1 MKKLLS
7 ILICVV
13 LGISGVHAADL
24 TINAK
29 AYVYGSTGGQ
39 VAANQST
46 TTPTSGWATSATNQF
61 KKPHDSS
68 SWGTNK
74 WNGYALYYHAKS
86 AEGYTFMGW
95 SNDDNSTVD
104 DSQTALCLNVSSTK
118 TFSKWMGGTTADDVK
133 TRYAVFKPILTPQTN
148 NIVLYLA
155 EDGSLSSYT
164 LPIVCNKTKGLS
176 ITYPTDKFVIDESE
190 VASALQSKN
199 EDQEFAI
206 KLSKNP
212 SYNGELSVGEN
223 QYTITLTPSNSNISS
238 EDEYNP
244 APVVISVSIRRA
256 PTITFMPSA
265 NGTYTYLQDNG
276 LGQTISVT
284 TEQKLAGVVG
294 NGNDQWFEL
303 SATPTTGY
311 RFRRWVI
318 NRSMGGI
325 ETLYDAKIKSSIECD
340 ATITAEFVSTD
351 CAQFIVLPDTAKH
364 YAYMDDAFDAAK
376 KLGKTV
382 VSVYQPGYV
391 TIKTNADGNATS
403 FTKKINKSE
412 WILPKPSSGTYTIP
426 AGYTLLVPGLE
437 KSSLRGTASVSAEAK
452 NLGYTYLL
460 DKSTVDHFLETNPS
474 PQVICKLNV
483 ESGTTINVEGNI
495 SVYSCLTTTQ
505 GYTGRPTGYGQIHLQ
520 DNSHIQ
526 LKNGSKLHVMGYI
539 TGNPKTTSVVAAS
552 GSQVFESFQFTDWRG
567 GTGMAGG
574 SVTNFLLN
582 PSATLID
589 NSHEVFPVGQYY
601 VQSIETM
608 LQVESG
614 AKEWLTTAVDV
625 SSPFPVTTE
634 FINIMTDGHDQGLF
648 ALGADVSIQ
657 KYYDGET
664 DRLVFKL
671 IGKGTGGKAKLSYMF
686 LEVKVNVVITTVDA
700 SLNSSNYVLPI
711 NSNID
716 VFVENVQL
724 DVPYKLAF
732 MPGSVLHV
740 DPTSKLNILNKV
752 YLYDKELN
760 VQPDDVTK
768 GYYGAGNSPL
778 KPITYTAYHNGD
790 PKKRTAEKTRYP
802 KKLND
807 ATFIIDGTLTMDK
820 GTDLKGNVT
829 TGMLFT
835 TDYSSDVTEVT
846 NTSASATAR
855 EFGANITSNGGGVM
869 NFKVKAPVTTTN
881 QIDQPNTEPT
891 YVTNI
896 PVCNAW
902 LRNADGT
909 RSAGTDANEGDTY
922 MYIDGFWQKP
932 DADLRNPQGNK
943 FYITLPANKT
953 ENVLCEVIANGV
965 TISSITKVSAT
976 GTQFEVGNPTLSD
989 DTLTL
994 TIPVTY
1000 KHTGIHNVGNPNTG
1014 KIVLKIDY
1022 VDPLVGVKTKN
1033 VEISLEGIENY
1044 KPAYAVAIINANGDT
1059 LAVKNGDSYAMNT
1072 MAGVPVSSTVIIT
1085 PSADNVAQSLNSTG
1099 WISNVAAPFA
1109 FEYGTIP
1116 AAKMENTLSYSPAE
1130 EGTHTSTLTL
1140 KASYKDKASNAVDS
1154 TIIIN
1159 LTGTAIKQPSSLK
1172 FMPHLTT
1179 LEGDTIFQG
1188 QEIAPLF
1195 ENRGNTNDITF
1206 TFDGNS
1212 THELITIS
1220 KDGDNYKLVANIK
1233 DNVHEPQT
1241 IEITATQDQ
1250 DGAMLGSTQ
1259 TIKLTILPPA
1269 AWNWGVLYFNSTT
1282 TTIPVIT
1289 ESTDSWTLEVENDP
1303 EGLITSLQTDATN
1316 GYVATI
1322 GTPAD
1327 PTQTYTATFRFKQ
1340 GTYSKVF
1347 TSIIYADPRILSYCV
1362 DIERTFNDVTRKQT
1376 TTGVS
1381 FDDATNTITF
1391 APAAVWEVEMKGTPY
1406 QLSFTPNGDNAWR
1419 VLERA
1424 NATDEWSVLVPW
1436 TSSFV
1441 GGQEQTFTLKPT
1453 ASFIQIQ
1460 YGAQTENVGTI
1471 TNLCISKL
1479 DIAADMSKLYLP
1491 IYYKTTE
1498 ASTKNIVL
1506 THTNAATPEITLARP
1521 LTYTATTSDNLGTA
1535 DEPYYTTT
1543 VAISAAYTTPED
1555 TYAFT
1560 AKQGTKTTSVAV
1572 RTYNFPQELP
1582 IKWAEDPAE
1591 RYYFETVE
1599 SRYAQWN
1606 ENTKELL
1613 FQNPGS
1619 QQKRSVTFAFNG
1631 APNIIKFDLSEEIV
1645 DDDWTIEESAD
1656 GMSFHANALGR
1667 DSVVG
1672 NTLTHELH
1680 YTTRY
1685 VRVSYNSS
1693 LTREVTISNLV
1704 IEGYPQAIVVPE
1716 NMFFTTDTKQQR
1728 LFMIAINLQEVDFEI
1743 DNSVAFS
1750 MTTDTTFAGG
1760 WTDKISATEYTHE
1773 SALGINKVDT
1783 IFLGVQWLEKTALDE
1798 GNITIRNKADNSILA
1813 IVPLL
1818 GSDSYLVKDKA
1829 NNTGIYTGIP
1839 DGTVDAEKNY
1849 TYNGNVY
1856 TDYQYHLVNL
1866 TNAFAT
1872 DGTAM
1877 FDYLFIFGETTAPN
1891 GETNI
1896 TLPKKGSSDGST
1908 NIGSNAITPLIV
1920 YKKATNA
1927 NDEYKGY
1934 QYVGKVDN
1942 VNTAEKAVV
1951 EDVIVKDTAGTV
1963 YVNVQDT
1970 ALRVYMTGFA
1980 PYATTGYTKN
1990 QEGVFLFR
1998 GTHSAKLDL
2007 YLEDF
2012 HVSSRNKTMNGNGF
2026 YGDKE
2031 GGDTYSESYARGSGG
2046 VLVFE
2051 NVDKQEELQYF
2062 QPFEVSIHTI
2072 GHNLLNSNHGCFFAL
2087 QVGNVTAMKA
2097 YQVSSPIQVHMHT
2110 KEHARK
2116 TKTTLNFD
2124 DIWPTAVN
2132 ASNEITDS
2140 KRTNGFLALKKQ
2152 ANNAPSIDLGNP
2164 YTEVNFKG
2172 GQIELQNSQIGS
2184 DTYKTTLAISY
2195 RAGFFGADEAGI
2207 ELCHGIGT
2215 DAVDGTVNFIDGTIT
2230 VEKMKVAEAYR
2241 QYYLMDT
2248 LPDGSESEYTS
2259 CLRTPK
2265 NTFVTG
2271 GSLCRIRACQH
2282 VTSKGGAPKDTK
2294 NGSLLGQYVYT
2305 MQLTDEIDEVTK
2317 LVTKISY
2324 PTSIDNLAEY
2334 QERHGYEYG
2343 LKSVTPDANNQLYFW
2358 IPEQFGVEVEK
2369 DVFMATWKACMTE
2382 IGAGIAGV
2390 AEGSVGGDIEVDA
2403 NEEVKYFLYC
2413 QLDQDIYDVIND
2425 GIGEGKDK
2433 QYTYKAPIEV
2443 PAAAKEY
2450 FKGTYTRWAPNEV
2463 GTEMQHQVLSDS
2475 TYTITDHVYY
2485 ITTATADIWQ
2495 TFTAP
2500 FDVANI
2506 YVVES
2511 FSEDSLE
2518 KVGTRAEILK
2528 EQAKHNAD
2536 FAAFF
2541 AVAMAMGTDKSFD
2554 GIYQSYRKWATIQDR
2569 DSLHIWDGDG
2579 DYTPLRSMQELIPY
2593 YGSNWR
2599 DANFYLNVNNGK
2611 WVISDNEFGFES
2623 KWEMLPDTT
2632 MADGILLHKGKT
2644 YSLMF
2649 PYCPGCETT
2658 LDERTYWDY
2667 WSGKFL
2673 IFESTAAP
2681 QTING
2686 RDFLNETK
2694 VGNVFTATP
2703 NANEVLVTGNS
2714 TFAYLD
2720 GKDKDIY
2727 KYMPEFNDEYFEH
2740 ISSNNV
2746 LDKTIYPTAAFLY
2759 GDVPTSPSGAPARK
2773 VTRTGQIIYDKENT
2787 PTDVNP
2793 GGNIPTV
2800 GGGNDLFITSTV
2812 AGINIAVAEPQQV
2825 RVMSATGVIIFSG
2838 MVQAAVD
2845 VALPATGVYV
2855 ITGENEVHKIL
2866 H

>member
-7 ILICVV
+7 ILICALVPTMMFAYEV
-13 LGISGVHAADL
+13 TFKATASVIGTGGTIGINASNSNSGVSFE
-24 TINAK
+24 
-29 AYVYGSTGGQ
+29 STASHSITKSGKNGFLGYW
-39 VAANQST
+39 ST
-46 TTPTSGWATSATNQF
+46 EATF
-61 KKPHDSS
+61 
-68 SWGTNK
+68 
-74 WNGYALYYHAKS
+74 YYHAKADKGYVFTGWYKNDIGTESES
-86 AEGYTFMGW
+86 ANNPY
-95 SNDDNSTVD
+95 SKKLSANSTGILSETD
-104 DSQTALCLNVSSTK
+104 APHY
-118 TFSKWMGGTTADDVK
+118 
-133 TRYAVFKPILTPQTN
+133 YAFFKQIIKPAYN
-148 NIVLYLA
+148 EVVLYLYD
-155 EDGSLSSYT
+155 DGTLSTFPLSMT
-164 LPIVCNKTKGLS
+164 LNKTTALS
-176 ITYPTDKFVIDESE
+176 ITDNSNGLLSITQNGTPSGAEGQEIQLNITN
-190 VASALQSKN
+190 ATSAVGQFTEG
-199 EDQEFAI
+199 EDLF
-206 KLSKNP
+206 
-212 SYNGELSVGEN
+212 
-223 QYTITLTPSNSNISS
+223 TITLTPSNSSITNTNT
-238 EDEYNP
+238 YNP
-244 APVVISVSIRRA
+244 EAVKISVSIVKVA
-256 PTITFMPSA
+256 TITFTPPAAGGS
-265 NGTYTYLQDNG
+265 YTYLQDNG
-276 LGQTISVT
+276 LGQTIAVNEVKTATVMGAGNDKMFTLSVT
-284 TEQKLAGVVG
+284 DIAE
-294 NGNDQWFEL
+294 
-303 SATPTTGY
+303 GY

-318 NRSMGGI
+318 NKQVGTP
-325 ETLYDAKIKSSIECD
+325 EYLYDKVAIHPIMSS
-340 ATITAEFVSTD
+340 ATVTAEFVSTD
-351 CAQFIVLPDTAKH
+351 YAQFIVLPDTAKH
-364 YAYMDDAFDAAK
+364 YAHMDDAFDAAK

-391 TIKTNADGNATS
+391 TINTNGNGYATS
-403 FTKKINKSE
+403 FTKKMTKSE
-412 WILPKPSSGTYTIP
+412 WILPKPASGTYVIP
-426 AGYTLLVPGLE
+426 SGYTLLVPGLD
-437 KSSLRGTASVSAEAK
+437 KPSLTGTASTNNQTK
-452 NLGYTYLL
+452 YLGYTYLL
-460 DKSTVDHFLETNPS
+460 GKSAEDNFVEVNPT
-474 PQVICKLNV
+474 PQSICKLIV
-483 ESGTTINVEGNI
+483 ESGTTIQVSGNL
-495 SVYSCLTTTQ
+495 SVYSCLSSTQ

-520 DNSHIQ
+520 NGSHIQ
-526 LKNGSKLHVMGYI
+526 VNKDAILHVMGYI
-539 TGNPKTTSVVAAS
+539 TGDSVQSSVIAKNGA
-552 GSQVFESFQFTDWRG
+552 VVYEAFQLTDWRG
-567 GTGMAGG
+567 GTAMMTGNI
-574 SVTNFLLN
+574 VN
-582 PSATLID
+582 
-589 NSHEVFPVGQYY
+589 NSREVFPDGQYY
-601 VQSIETM
+601 VQNIETLLEM
-608 LQVESG
+608 EQGS
-614 AKEWLTTAVDV
+614 KEYLTTAVDV

-634 FINIMTDGHDQGLF
+634 FVTTMTSGEDLGLF
-648 ALGADVSIQ
+648 ALGNGTKLQ
-657 KYYDGET
+657 KYYDPIK
-664 DRLVFKL
+664 DRLKIKL
-671 IGKGTGGKAKLSYMF
+671 VGTGDNAAAELSYMY
-686 LEVKVNVVITTVDA
+686 LEVKVLFVDY
-700 SLNSSNYVLPI
+700 SLDSRNYVLPI
-711 NSNID
+711 NNNID
-716 VFVENVQL
+716 VTIDNVKL
-724 DVPYKLAF
+724 TIPYKCAF
-732 MPGSVLHV
+732 MAGSSLTV
-740 DPTSKLNILNKV
+740 TENSQLNIQNEIYV
-752 YLYDKELN
+752 YDKELN
-760 VQPDDVTK
+760 VQPNDQTK
-768 GYYGAGNSPL
+768 GYNGSNDFPL
-778 KPITYTAYHNGD
+778 KPITYTAYHNKA
-790 PKKRTAEKTRYP
+790 PNIRTANVAKVDPAYQTRYP
-802 KKLND
+802 AGLSD
-807 ATFIIDGTLTMDK
+807 ATFIINGTLTME
-820 GTDLKGNVT
+820 GRGALYTTTYGSAITSGVTRTSENDLIR
-829 TGMLFT
+829 
-835 TDYSSDVTEVT
+835 D
-846 NTSASATAR
+846 
-855 EFGANITSNGGGVM
+855 FGANITSTGSGVM
-869 NFKVKAPVTTTN
+869 NFNSIGTKQTTN
-881 QIDQPNTEPT
+881 QISQPGTDVSW
-891 YVTNI
+891 VTNI

-902 LRNADGT
+902 LRNSDGT
-909 RSAGTDANEGDTY
+909 RSAGTEAKEGETY
-922 MYIDGFWQKP
+922 MYIDGFWVVP

-943 FYITLPANKT
+943 FYLTLPANKT
-953 ENVLCEVIANGV
+953 QNVVSEVIANGV
-965 TISSITKVSAT
+965 TISSIAKVSAT
-976 GTQFEVGNPTLSD
+976 GTQFEVGNPTLSGD
-989 DTLTL
+989 TL

-1000 KHTGIHNVGNPNTG
+1000 KHTGIHNVDNPNIG

-1022 VDPLVGVKTKN
+1022 VDPLVGAKTKN
-1033 VEISLEGIENY
+1033 VEIPLEGIENY
-1044 KPAYAVAIINANGDT
+1044 QPAYAVAIINANGDT

-1154 TIIIN
+1154 TIVIN

-1195 ENRGNTNDITF
+1195 ENRGNTKDITF

-1212 THELITIS
+1212 THDLVTIS

-1233 DNVHEPQT
+1233 DDVHEPQT
-1241 IEITATQDQ
+1241 IEITAIQEA
-1250 DGAMLGSTQ
+1250 DGAMLGNTV

-1289 ESTDSWTLEVENDP
+1289 ESTESWTLELETDP
-1303 EGLITSLQTDATN
+1303 AGLITSLEPDATN

-1441 GGQEQTFTLKPT
+1441 GGQEQTFTLKPNT
-1453 ASFIQIQ
+1453 SFVQIQ

-1506 THTNAATPEITLARP
+1506 THTNAATPTITLASP
-1521 LTYTATTSDNLGTA
+1521 LTYTATTSENLGTA

-1543 VAISAAYTTPED
+1543 VAISAAHTTPEG

-1560 AKQGTKTTSVAV
+1560 ATQGTKTVSVAV

-1613 FQNPGS
+1613 LQNPGS

-1631 APNIIKFDLSEEIV
+1631 APSVITFDLSKEVV
-1645 DDDWTIEESAD
+1645 DAHWTIEESVD
-1656 GMSFHANALGR
+1656 GNSFGINPNGR
-1667 DSVVG
+1667 DSLAG
-1672 NTLTHELH
+1672 NTLTHQLN

-1685 VRVSYNSS
+1685 VRVTYNAD
-1693 LTREVTISNLV
+1693 LTEEVTISNLV
-1704 IEGYPQAIVVPE
+1704 IEGYPQAIVVPQ

-1750 MTTDTTFAGG
+1750 MTTDTTFATG
-1760 WTDKISATEYTHE
+1760 WTNKISATEDTHE

-1813 IVPLL
+1813 IVSLL

-1839 DGTVDAEKNY
+1839 DGKVDPEKNY

-1877 FDYLFIFGETTAPN
+1877 FDYLFIFGETTAPD

-1908 NIGSNAITPLIV
+1908 NVGSNAITPLFV
-1920 YKKATNA
+1920 YKKAPNA
-1927 NDEYKGY
+1927 NNEYKGY

-1942 VNTAEKAVV
+1942 VNTAEKAIVGKI
-1951 EDVIVKDTAGTV
+1951 IVKDTAGTV

-1980 PYATTGYTKN
+1980 PYATTGHTKN

-2051 NVDKQEELQYF
+2051 NMDAQEELQYF
-2062 QPFEVSIHTI
+2062 QPFDVSIHTT
-2072 GHNLLNSNHGCFFAL
+2072 GNNLLNSNHGCFFAL

-2305 MQLTDEIDEVTK
+2305 MQPTDEIDEVTK
-2317 LVTKISY
+2317 LVKKIAY
-2324 PTSIDNLAEY
+2324 PSNIDNLADY

-2343 LKSVTPDANNQLYFW
+2343 LNSVTPDANDKLYFW
-2358 IPEQFGVEVEK
+2358 IPAEFGVEVEK
-2369 DVFMATWKACMTE
+2369 DVFMATWKACMTK
-2382 IGAGIAGV
+2382 IGAGIANV
-2390 AEGSVGGDIEVDA
+2390 ADGEIGGDIVIDA

-2413 QLDQDIYDVIND
+2413 QLDKNIHDVISASV
-2425 GIGEGKDK
+2425 GEGKDK
-2433 QYTYKAPIEV
+2433 QYTYQAPIEV

-2450 FKGTYTRWAPNEV
+2450 FKGSYTRWAPNLV
-2463 GTEMQHQVLSDS
+2463 GKDPQHQVLSDT
-2475 TYTITDHVYY
+2475 TYSITDRVYY
-2485 ITTATADIWQ
+2485 ITTATADIWK

-2500 FDVANI
+2500 FDVAKI

-2511 FSEDSLE
+2511 YSEDLLE
-2518 KVGTRAEILK
+2518 KAGNRTQILE

-2569 DSLHIWDGDG
+2569 DSLGIWHGEG

-2593 YGSNWR
+2593 VGNNWR
-2599 DANFYLNVNNGK
+2599 EANFYLNENTDNWTLNEANSYDTK
-2611 WVISDNEFGFES
+2611 W
-2623 KWEMLPDTT
+2623 KMLTPDSLTK
-2632 MADGILLHKGKT
+2632 DILLHKGRT
-2644 YSLMF
+2644 YSLLF
-2649 PYCPGCETT
+2649 PYCTSCESTF
-2658 LDERTYWDY
+2658 DDRDYWDY

-2673 IFESTAAP
+2673 IFESTEGK

-2686 RDFLNETK
+2686 RDFLNEAK
-2694 VGNVFTATP
+2694 ANNIFTNQPTST
-2703 NANEVLVTGNS
+2703 ETIVTGNS
-2714 TFAYLD
+2714 TFADLQTSRDNLFLYEENLPLMNSEMFLAKPV
-2720 GKDKDIY
+2720 GK
-2727 KYMPEFNDEYFEH
+2727 
-2740 ISSNNV
+2740 V
-2746 LDKTIYPTAAFLY
+2746 TIKPTTAFLY
-2759 GDVPTSPSGAPARK
+2759 GDVPTSASGAPARK
-2773 VTRTGQIIYDKENT
+2773 VTRTGQIIYDKQNT
-2787 PTDVNP
+2787 PTDNQQ
-2793 GGNIPTV
+2793 GGMPTV
-2800 GGGNDLFITSTV
+2800 GGGNDLFITET
-2812 AGINIAVAEPQQV
+2812 ANGINIAVAAPQHV
-2825 RVMSATGVIIFSG
+2825 RVLSSTGAVLYSG
-2838 MVQAAVD
+2838 MVHTAVD
-2845 VALPATGVYV
+2845 VAIPVTGVYV
-2855 ITGENEVHKIL
+2855 VTGANEVHKIL
-2866 H
+2866 Y